1 MKDNFQPKQ
10 IDRCDVLEFGNETHK
25 LAKLLEKIKAIF
37 LSEFS
42 KNLYHLLRQHEIN
55 ILPSGRASET
65 ETWFD
70 RGVDCEVLKVG
81 ATNWQ
86 KGKIRLNVSLE
97 FIPDNV
103 EENIWE
109 SEVEDV
115 WKV

>member
-1 MKDNFQPKQ
+1 MKENFQPKQ
-10 IDRCDVLEFGNETHK
+10 IDRNDVLEFGNQTHK
-25 LAKLLEKIKAIF
+25 LIKLLEKIKTIF

-42 KNLYHLLRQHEIN
+42 KNLSHLLRQHEIN
-55 ILPSGRASET
+55 ILPSGHISEA

-70 RGVDCEVLKVG
+70 RGIDCEVLKVG
-81 ATNWQ
+81 ATKWQ

-97 FIPDNV
+97 FVPDTA

-109 SEVEDV
+109 SEVEDI